1 MDVYKKIE
9 NFCKNY
15 IGCNH
20 FILFDRA
27 RKAVPHT
34 VNLNWWKLGGEH
46 QNIGDALSPIVT
58 EWMKKYY
65 NIDMDYTKKI
75 RHLYAIGSIIN
86 SGYQNA
92 TIWGSGILEDRL
104 FWWRFIR
111 KLDIRCVRG
120 PVTRD
125 ILLKNGYQCPKIYG
139 DPAVLMPMIYMP
151 ECKKQYRYTV
161 IHHHN
166 VFKQENV
173 NSISPLVKEYKYF
186 IDRIVQSDL
195 VISSSLHGIILAETY
210 GVPAIFLHEGN
221 LNLTKYIDWYSSTGR
236 KEFKMAKTVDEALG
250 LPIPEIPDF
259 SEMRNNLIHS
269 FPKDLW
275 ERK

>member
-15 IGCNH
+15 IRCNH
-20 FILFDRA
+20 FILFDRS

-34 VNLNWWKLGGEH
+34 VNLNWWKLDGEH

-65 NIDMDYTKKI
+65 NIDTDHYTKKI
-75 RHLYAIGSIIN
+75 KHLYAIGSIIN

-92 TIWGSGILEDRL
+92 TIWGSGILENRL

-139 DPAVLMPMIYMP
+139 DPAVLMPLIYMP
-151 ECKKQYRYTV
+151 KCKKQYRYTV

-195 VISSSLHGIILAETY
+195 VISSSLHGIILAEAY

-236 KEFKMAKTVDEALG
+236 KEFGIAKTVDEALS
-250 LPIPEIPDF
+250 LPIPKIPDF

-275 ERK
+275 E